1 MRRKLAIIA
10 ASGVLIAS
18 GVFAVADIGSSSAAP
33 TRRCVKIGRLSFCYS
48 STLDQSTESISGI
61 SALTNT
67 PGGPSPE
74 TVAAV
79 QKIVF
84 NTPSAAGG
92 QTTCVNQND
101 GSFLCN

>member
-1 MRRKLAIIA
+1 MKKRLAIIA
-10 ASGVLIAS
+10 TVVVLIAS
-18 GVFAVADIGSSSAAP
+18 GVVVAVSGSSSAAP
-33 TRRCVKIGRLSFCYS
+33 ARHCVKIGRLQFCYS
-48 STLDQSTESISGI
+48 STIDQVTESVSSI
-61 SALTNT
+61 SALINT

-74 TVAAV
+74 TVTGV

-84 NTPSAAGG
+84 NTPSVAGG